1 MSLNDQMSF
10 DHVVRVYP
18 DGFVIDAEG
27 MYAPEFEIEVNDD
40 GQIVVHG
47 EREMRKHLRE
57 QGWDVLTG
65 FTNQYAYNGCIM
77 HDSEYIGGGLEKYI
91 RETPG
96 YYVACVVR
104 CSDGEYAGWLVAYR
118 EAE

>member
-18 DGFVIDAEG
+18 DGFVIEAEG
-27 MYAPEFEIEVNDD
+27 MYAPEFEIEVDKN

-47 EREMRKHLRE
+47 EREMRKQLRK

-65 FTNQYAYNGCIM
+65 FTGQYGYNGCIM
-77 HDSEYIGGGLEKYI
+77 HDSEYIGGGLEKHI

-96 YYVACVVR
+96 YYVACAVR

-118 EAE
+118 EAD